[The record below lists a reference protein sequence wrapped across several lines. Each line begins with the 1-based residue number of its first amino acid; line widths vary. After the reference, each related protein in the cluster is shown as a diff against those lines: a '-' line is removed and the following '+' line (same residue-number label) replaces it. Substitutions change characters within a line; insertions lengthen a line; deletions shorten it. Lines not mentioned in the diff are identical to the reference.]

1 MGVHPSLTLAV
12 EGFLGPPV
20 LVVVTGLSS
29 VPSAG
34 WLRLVSEPCLP
45 QPSFGLCKPEY
56 QDLLLSPALVRGCT
70 SAGTRPVASMVR
82 PPERTDAARSH
93 DFGNEVS
100 QPPDVLRSA
109 ARPAAGLGWA
119 TLGYPSAA
127 MALGWAKELAP
138 QPLPLGYHVEKCR
151 SEVKPSGESGACV
164 VGGNLVGPASPRHNS
179 AGVQWA
185 APACGKRQA

>member
-1 MGVHPSLTLAV
+1 M
-12 EGFLGPPV
+12 
-20 LVVVTGLSS
+20 
-29 VPSAG
+29 
-34 WLRLVSEPCLP
+34 
-45 QPSFGLCKPEY
+45 
-56 QDLLLSPALVRGCT
+56 
-70 SAGTRPVASMVR
+70 ASMVR

-100 QPPDVLRSA
+100 QPPDMLRDA

-164 VGGNLVGPASPRHNS
+164 VGGERGWASLLQTS
-179 AGVQWA
+179 LGAGTRPVA
-185 APACGKRQA
+185 SMVHPPN